1 MRRQLEGMLNRP
13 VRKRITFAR
22 SLSLDTAASRNWFDL
37 VRILAREA
45 GQPHG
50 VLSHRLAVENLQQ
63 LLIQGL
69 LLIQPHNYAD
79 TLAESER
86 STNAAVVKRLRLHK
100 VHAELL
106 NSCAGTATVSTVAAR
121 WGFLH
126 MGRFAEQYHQLF
138 GENPSQ
144 TLRVAD

>member
-86 STNAAVVKRLRLHK
+86 STNAAVVKRAIDLMHD
-100 VHAELL
+100 HP
-106 NSCAGTATVSTVAAR
+106 
-121 WGFLH
+121 
-126 MGRFAEQYHQLF
+126 
-138 GENPSQ
+138 ENPWS
-144 TLRVAD
+144 TSDSHGRRVSACGRCRRPSNDPINRRR